1 MNKKVVTHSKQDSK
15 DWQWQL
21 REAITDFAGLK
32 AAFPDFFY
40 DLSSQEPL
48 LQRLPIQITP
58 YYAQVLQASP
68 ALQKS
73 LLPSLLELE
82 TTEGEEADPLNEEAQ
97 SPMAGLVHRYP
108 NRVLLYLTE
117 KCAVYCR
124 YCTRGRKVGKKS
136 ETLDFDSTLDFNK
149 ALDYIQKD
157 QGINEV
163 ILSGGDPLLLSG
175 ADLLDKL
182 GALKQIEHLQ
192 IIRFSTKLP
201 LVLPQKITPQF
212 AQVFSGAKPVFMNL
226 HVIHPS
232 ELTPEVAEAL
242 ENLRS
247 AGVVLSAQ
255 TVLLKGINDDPVLMA
270 ELNQNLLALGVR
282 PYALYHCDPILGA
295 SHFRTSL
302 ESGVEILEH
311 LRKTAGG
318 MSLPQFVIDPVGG
331 KVTLGPNNLVSASDS
346 GYELKNWK
354 GEQVF
359 YPFHKSK

>member
-1 MNKKVVTHSKQDSK
+1 MNQKVLQGSEDWQS
-15 DWQWQL
+15 WQWQL
-21 REAITDFAGLK
+21 REAITDFAGL
-32 AAFPDFFY
+32 AEAFPDFEVPENAKE
-40 DLSSQEPL
+40 SL

-58 YYAQVLQASP
+58 YYAQVLQSEP
-68 ALQKS
+68 DLQKS

-82 TTEGEEADPLNEEAQ
+82 SAEGEEADPLNEEAQ
-97 SPMAGLVHRYP
+97 SPFAGLVHRYP

-136 ETLDFDSTLDFNK
+136 EELDLYPSLDFNL
-149 ALDYIQKD
+149 ALDYLHKD

-175 ADLLDKL
+175 PDLKDKL
-182 GALKQIEHLQ
+182 SQLFAIPHLQ
-192 IIRFSTKLP
+192 ILRFSTKLP

-212 AQVFSGAKPVFMNL
+212 AQIFAGPKPVYMNL
-226 HVIHPS
+226 HVIHPA
-232 ELTPEVAEAL
+232 ELTPEVAKSL
-242 ENLRS
+242 QNLRA

-255 TVLLKGINDDPVLMA
+255 TVLLKGINDDPSLMA
-270 ELNQNLLALGVR
+270 ELNQKLLSLGVR

-295 SHFRTSL
+295 SHFRTTL

-318 MSLPQFVIDPVGG
+318 MALPQFVVDPVGG
-331 KVTLGPNNLVSASDS
+331 KVTLGPNNLLSVGDS

-354 GEQVF
+354 GEKVF
-359 YPFHKSK
+359 YPFHLSK